1 MKLFKVLLA
10 TASATFLLGGL
21 ISTASAR
28 NYSVSSQTVR
38 AQFRELNFRLPFF
51 TTRCQVTLEGS
62 LHLRTI
68 AKLPGSSHSIGYFIF
83 ARQGPCSAG
92 SATILTE
99 TLPWQVSYLAFSG
112 PLPNIATVLID
123 IYNFGRRVREPFGI
137 NCLMRSSVE
146 EPAVATL
153 TREVGGTLREAEL
166 GGSIRTGE
174 ECFREVGTFTSD
186 RGTVTVVGS
195 TTRITIRLI

>member
-1 MKLFKVLLA
+1 
-10 TASATFLLGGL
+10 
-21 ISTASAR
+21 
-28 NYSVSSQTVR
+28 
-38 AQFRELNFRLPFF
+38 
-51 TTRCQVTLEGS
+51 
-62 LHLRTI
+62 
-68 AKLPGSSHSIGYFIF
+68 
-83 ARQGPCSAG
+83 
-92 SATILTE
+92 
-99 TLPWQVSYLAFSG
+99 
-112 PLPNIATVLID
+112 
-123 IYNFGRRVREPFGI
+123 
-137 NCLMRSSVE
+137 MRSSVE

>member
-1 MKLFKVLLA
+1 MKLFKILLA
-10 TASATFLLGGL
+10 TASATVVLGGL

-28 NYSVSSQTVR
+28 IYSFTNQTVR
-38 AQFRELNFRLPFF
+38 AQFREVNFRLPFF

-68 AKLPGSSHSIGYFIF
+68 AKVQGFQYASITV

-99 TLPWQVSYLAFSG
+99 TLPWHVRYLAFSG
-112 PLPNIATVLID
+112 PLPNILFHWASID
-123 IYNFGRRVREPFGI
+123 GFSRRVREPFGI
-137 NCLMRSSVE
+137 NCLMRSTVE
-146 EPAVATL
+146 EPVIMAFA
-153 TREVGGTLREAEL
+153 REAGGALREAEL

-186 RGTVTVVGS
+186 RGTVTVAGS
-195 TTRITIRLI
+195 TSTRITIRLI